1 MAVPIKKEKVL
12 FLCNHNSVRS
22 QMAEGLLKSLY
33 DEYYDVKSAGNDP
46 SELNPYAVQ
55 VMVEIGVDISK
66 HRSKSLKEF
75 EGIEFDYVVTVC
87 GGTGEGCPVFL
98 GGKKYLHEPF
108 EDPASVK
115 GHEDD
120 KIIAFRII
128 RDELKVWIENT
139 FKN

>member
-1 MAVPIKKEKVL
+1 M
-12 FLCNHNSVRS
+12 S
-22 QMAEGLLKSLY
+22 
-33 DEYYDVKSAGNDP
+33 
-46 SELNPYAVQ
+46 
-55 VMVEIGVDISK
+55 VDISK

-75 EGIEFDYVVTVC
+75 DGVEFDYVVTIC
-87 GGTGEGCPVFL
+87 GGGKACPVFY
-98 GGKKYLHEPF
+98 GGKNYLHEPF

-115 GHEDD
+115 GSKDD